1 VRFLLD
7 QNLSRRLA
15 DLLAAAGHDVV
26 HTSQLGLSRADDL
39 TVLEHAAA
47 EKRILISADTDFGVL
62 LAQGHRRAPSLI
74 LLRRERPRRP
84 QAQATLLLGHIDRV
98 AADLDDGAV
107 VVLEEARVRIRRL
120 PIIPE
125 P

>member
-1 VRFLLD
+1 MRFLLD
-7 QNLSRRLA
+7 QNLSTRLA
-15 DLLAAAGHDVV
+15 ELLTAAGHDVI

-39 TVLEHAAA
+39 TVLDRAAA
-47 EKRILISADTDFGVL
+47 ESRVLVSADTDFGVL
-62 LAQGHRRAPSLI
+62 LAQGHRRQPSLI

-84 QAQATLLLGHIDRV
+84 QAQATLLLGHLDRL
-98 AADLDDGAV
+98 ATDLDEGAV

>member
-7 QNLSRRLA
+7 QNLSTRLA
-15 DLLAAAGHDVV
+15 DLLVDAGHDVV

-39 TVLEHAAA
+39 TVLERAAA
-47 EKRILISADTDFGVL
+47 ERRILVSADTDFGVL
-62 LAQGHRRAPSLI
+62 LAQAHRRQPSLI

-84 QAQATLLLGHIDRV
+84 QAQATLLLGHLDRL
-98 AADLDDGAV
+98 AADLDEGAV